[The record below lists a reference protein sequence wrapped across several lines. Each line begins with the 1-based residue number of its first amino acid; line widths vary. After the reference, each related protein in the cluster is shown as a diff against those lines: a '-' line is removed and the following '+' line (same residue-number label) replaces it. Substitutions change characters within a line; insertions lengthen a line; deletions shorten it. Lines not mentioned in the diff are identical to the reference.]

1 MSVGPNS
8 SRPKISTILVQ
19 GCPLPLSFVIL
30 KGVPNT
36 MNDEQSRRTAGGMAT
51 QRGIDFQNRIAAW
64 FAVQALADQAGHP
77 EIPPGAIS
85 RLYFETSEPI
95 SDLMVATDC
104 GGFLLVEVKHSIS
117 LAPSELNSVL
127 RQFVRQW
134 SVCETSTSASS
145 IPWRRPL
152 DPLCD
157 RLILVTSHESPV
169 SVRKHLANCLLRI
182 LATDPET
189 PLESLAHNNDEESAL
204 SKFLQSLKQVWEET
218 FGDVPSTSTLRSF
231 LSVLRIIALDIEAGH
246 ADERQTI
253 SVLSSGVL
261 LEHQDAQKAWAALLL
276 LCATG
281 ATDRRSSTITQIQQ
295 SLENSGVLLATS
307 KSYVADINKLK
318 AVTKRTMRS
327 LKHLASLRAQPENIS
342 IHRSVTNVIA
352 SSATDSSLLI
362 VGEPGAGKS
371 GVLYELATKLEND
384 QKDVVFLAVDRLE
397 GSLKADLSLDHA
409 VDEVLLEWKGDETGF
424 LIIDALDAARGASAS
439 AVVLELV
446 RVIVESS
453 SRWRVIASIRT
464 FDLKYSPEL
473 QDIFRRPFDHARPD
487 YQNSRFANLNH
498 VSVPVFTGS
507 EIEEIC
513 SKIPAVA
520 IVLLEATPQF
530 AELLR
535 IPFNLRLLCEL
546 LHAGMSIGDLTGLH
560 TQTALLNRYW
570 EHRVL
575 SPRDEA
581 ISRER
586 VLSSVLGQMEAQR
599 RLSIQK
605 TILPTSIDNDALG
618 TLLSNQVLVEQEENV
633 VGRFIL
639 CFSHHLLFDYAAS
652 RLLILGDPGRFLA
665 QLSLEH
671 DLVLF
676 LRPSILLV
684 FRELWLE
691 NRDYYWKLAR
701 MVSTATGV
709 PAVARLIAPTV
720 LAEQVVSVSDLNPLL
735 ESLHS
740 KDAEERSQAEEWLLH
755 SVGTML
761 ADNHVRH
768 AKAWTEFVAHVAAEP
783 PATRILGAL
792 QALVSM
798 LIEQVGPSNHALR
811 LMLNRAA
818 TSVLKDVIQNTELKS
833 WLRAKAITDL
843 MKVYSEDPATASVA
857 LRQLFSPG
865 TLQQTGFADGPWIAR
880 HLKLIFDVDPQF
892 VEDFY
897 CSVFSY
903 DETSDAKTDMGGG
916 QILSMTSNKR
926 QDYRHMWWE
935 LGQIFPQFC
944 VDHPASAARI
954 VSVVL
959 NSYVQREHLPKESAE
974 TISWVAD
981 GGEQRQVVGDYSS
994 IWDSGYRDSHEEPL
1008 QIASTFFRHL
1018 SKLAVLDLEFATS
1031 LALPILDGARYA
1043 VTIRRLFAI
1052 AIEEP
1057 GAFLGLLAPICTSF
1071 SALVSLDLSST
1082 IGDFLKAT
1090 YPLLEVNRRK
1100 AIEIAILEIPQ
1111 HSPESK
1117 TEIAIHYR
1125 NRLIGCLDDDSLVDE
1140 RSIAIRQQ
1148 LAAGEGPPPN
1158 DPPFR
1163 TGGIVQ
1169 GRAFSMREYLADQGV
1184 EVDKPANKYLHEL
1197 TEVFN
1202 GFKGVHNNETPT
1214 VEESTKLFPQ
1224 LRRLRLAVD
1233 SWQADGADRE
1243 QADHAEATLVSVCS
1257 SIARSQD
1264 LAASS
1269 ELGIFVKNNLLK
1281 GLDSPIP
1288 THDPS
1293 YDAEFDKHQA
1303 WGAPAQRI
1311 DAAVGL
1317 YNLAATID
1325 FLDQPLLTALERALS
1340 DASPQVRFQAA
1351 IRLTLLHETNREVMW
1366 QLIEYEARSEKSS
1379 GVLAGMLS
1387 NALGGISGRYPEQTI
1402 KYIALIQQRPQD
1414 FSTWEPVRE
1423 WCLRILAGLY
1433 VWQNRLDA
1441 FSNFEYLLEAQ
1452 SFDPKAAAQL
1462 LMDARGMY
1470 THHSDQAADNGA
1482 GIRVRVFEL
1491 SEKIAR
1497 LAGDELS
1504 RPQLLE
1510 EAPAISDRITDCART
1525 LDFIG
1530 NQIYFASGA
1539 YDGKNQ
1545 DQVLSKE
1552 ERAAFWL
1559 EAQGIIAALTASAL
1573 PSIAHHLIQTLQ
1585 SFLVLAPADVFHN
1598 IAAVVRSAQ
1607 RWGYQYES
1615 MAIDLLVEITE
1626 LYLAQYPTLLQD
1638 DKQCRQELM
1647 YVLETFVNAGWPA
1660 ALRLI
1665 YRLEDMY
1672 R

>member
-1 MSVGPNS
+1 MF
-8 SRPKISTILVQ
+8 
-19 GCPLPLSFVIL
+19 CPPD
-30 KGVPNT
+30 GHNAE
-36 MNDEQSRRTAGGMAT
+36 EQ
-51 QRGIDFQNRIAAW
+51 
-64 FAVQALADQAGHP
+64 
-77 EIPPGAIS
+77 
-85 RLYFETSEPI
+85 
-95 SDLMVATDC
+95 
-104 GGFLLVEVKHSIS
+104 
-117 LAPSELNSVL
+117 
-127 RQFVRQW
+127 
-134 SVCETSTSASS
+134 
-145 IPWRRPL
+145 
-152 DPLCD
+152 
-157 RLILVTSHESPV
+157 
-169 SVRKHLANCLLRI
+169 
-182 LATDPET
+182 
-189 PLESLAHNNDEESAL
+189 SAL
-204 SKFLQSLKQVWEET
+204 SKFVDSIKQVWEET
-218 FGDVPSTSTLRSF
+218 FGDAPSAFDLRNFVNLVRVVS
-231 LSVLRIIALDIEAGH
+231 LDVEAGH
-246 ADERQTI
+246 DDERQAISTLSTI
-253 SVLSSGVL
+253 VLQHGDSS
-261 LEHQDAQKAWAALLL
+261 KAWAELLQ
-276 LCATG
+276 LCTAG

-295 SLENSGVLLATS
+295 SLEDAGLPLATS
-307 KSYVADINKLK
+307 RSYLADINRLK
-318 AVTKRTMRS
+318 AVTKRTVRS
-327 LKHLASLRAQPENIS
+327 LKHLASLRARPENVS
-342 IHRSVTNVIA
+342 IHRSVTDVIA
-352 SSATDSSLLI
+352 ANAANSSLLI

-371 GVLYELATKLEND
+371 GVLFELAAKLED
-384 QKDVVFLAVDRLE
+384 QEKDVVFLAVDRLE
-397 GSLKADLSLDHA
+397 GSLKSDLGLDHA
-409 VDEVLLEWKGDETGF
+409 VDEALLEWKGSEPGF

-439 AVVLELV
+439 AVVLDLV
-446 RVIVESS
+446 RAIVESS

-473 QDIFRRPFDHARPD
+473 QDIFRKPFDYAKSD
-487 YQNSRFANLNH
+487 YQNSRFANLHH
-498 VSVPVFTGS
+498 VSVPVFADS
-507 EIEEIC
+507 EIAEIC
-513 SKIPAVA
+513 GKVPAVA
-520 IVLLEATPQF
+520 TVLLEATPQF

-546 LHAGMSIGDLTGLH
+546 LHAGMSIGDLAVLH

-575 SPRDEA
+575 SPQNEST
-581 ISRER
+581 SREG
-586 VLSSVLGQMEAQR
+586 VLNAVLEQMEAQR

-605 TILPTSIDNDALG
+605 TILPTSIDHDALG
-618 TLLSNQVLVEQEENV
+618 ALLSNQVLVEQEENV

-652 RLLILGDPGRFLA
+652 RLLILGDPQKFLQ

-684 FRELWLE
+684 FRELWFE

-701 MVSTATGV
+701 MVSKADGI

-720 LAEQVVSVSDLNPLL
+720 LAEQLTSISDLKPLL

-740 KDAEERSQAEEWLLH
+740 KNAEERGHAEDWLLH
-755 SVGTML
+755 AVGTML
-761 ADNHVRH
+761 ADNHVRRT
-768 AKAWTEFVAHVAAEP
+768 KAWTEFVTQVAAES

-798 LIEQVGPSNHALR
+798 LIEQVPASNHALR

-818 TSVLKDVIQNTELKS
+818 ANILKMVIQNTDLKS

-843 MKVYSEDPATASVA
+843 MKVYSEDPVIASAA

-865 TLQQTGFADGPWIAR
+865 TLQETGFADGPWIAR
-880 HLKLIFDVDPQF
+880 HLRLIFDVDPQF

-903 DETSDAKTDMGGG
+903 DETSDTKTDMGGG
-916 QILSMTSNKR
+916 QIFSMTSNKR

-944 VDHPASAARI
+944 VDHPVSAARI

-959 NSYVQREHLPKESAE
+959 NSYVQREHLPKEGAE
-974 TISWVAD
+974 IIRWISD
-981 GGEQRQVVGDYSS
+981 GGEQRQVLSDYSS

-1018 SKLAVLDLEFATS
+1018 SKLAILDLDFATS
-1031 LALPILDGARYA
+1031 IATLILDAAGYA

-1052 AIEEP
+1052 AIEQP

-1071 SALVSLDLSST
+1071 SAFVSLDLSST
-1082 IGDFLKAT
+1082 IGDFLKVA
-1090 YPLLEVNRRK
+1090 YPLLEIDRRR
-1100 AIEIAILEIPQ
+1100 AIEIAILEIPRQ
-1111 HSPESK
+1111 SPENK
-1117 TEIAIHYR
+1117 TELAIHYR
-1125 NRLIGCLDDDSLVDE
+1125 DRLVGCLAEDSLVDE
-1140 RSIAIRQQ
+1140 RTMAIRRQ
-1148 LAAGEGPPPN
+1148 LAAGDGPPPN

-1169 GRAFSMREYLADQGV
+1169 GRTFSMREYLAEQGV
-1184 EVDKPANKYLHEL
+1184 EVDEPANKYLHEL
-1197 TEVFN
+1197 TEVFS
-1202 GFKGVHNNETPT
+1202 GFKGVRNNEIPT
-1214 VEESTKLFPQ
+1214 IEESAELLPQ
-1224 LRRLRLAVD
+1224 LQRLRHAVD
-1233 SWQADGADRE
+1233 SWQTDGADRE
-1243 QADHAEATLVSVCS
+1243 QANHAEATLVSVCS
-1257 SIARSQD
+1257 SIARNHD
-1264 LAASS
+1264 LEPST
-1269 ELGIFVKNNLLK
+1269 ELGIFVKDNLLK

-1288 THDPS
+1288 VHDPS
-1293 YDAEFDKHQA
+1293 YDVEFDKHQA

-1311 DAAVGL
+1311 DAAIGL
-1317 YNLAATID
+1317 YNLATITD
-1325 FLDQPLLTALERALS
+1325 FLDQSLLNALERGLK

-1351 IRLTLLHETNREVMW
+1351 IRLTLLQETNVEFMW
-1366 QLIEYEARSEKSS
+1366 QLIEYAARSEKSS

-1387 NALGGISGRYPEQTI
+1387 NALGWVAGRYPDQTI
-1402 KYIALIQQRPQD
+1402 KYVALIQQRPQD
-1414 FSTWEPVRE
+1414 SSTWEPVRE
-1423 WCLRILAGLY
+1423 WCLRILVGLY

-1441 FSNFEYLLEAQ
+1441 YGKFEYVLEAN

-1462 LMDARGMY
+1462 LLDARGMY
-1470 THHSDQAADNGA
+1470 THHSDQAKDNGA
-1482 GIRVRVFEL
+1482 GIRARAFEL
-1491 SEKIAR
+1491 SEKIAT
-1497 LAGDELS
+1497 LAGAELS
-1504 RPQLLE
+1504 RPSLPE
-1510 EAPAISDRITDCART
+1510 DGPAISDRITDCART

-1545 DQVLSKE
+1545 EQVLSNE
-1552 ERAAFWL
+1552 ARAAFWL
-1559 EAQGIIAALTASAL
+1559 EAQGVIKALTHCAL

-1585 SFLVLAPADVFHN
+1585 SFLVFAPAEVFHN
-1598 IAAVVRSAQ
+1598 ITAVVRSAQ